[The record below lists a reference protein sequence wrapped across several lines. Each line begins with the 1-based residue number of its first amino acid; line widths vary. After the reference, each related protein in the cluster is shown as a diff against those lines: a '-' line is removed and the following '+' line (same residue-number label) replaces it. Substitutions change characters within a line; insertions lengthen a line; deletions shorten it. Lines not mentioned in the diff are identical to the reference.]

1 MFFSLERTL
10 AGFGCLQPGVNMS
23 ADPKVSNVITVRP
36 EEPLDEAFLFELYA
50 STRQEELDAW
60 GWPPEMRSA
69 FLAMQFKVSQGY
81 HRVFPD
87 AEFQIVLLNGAKA
100 GRLIIY
106 RTRDELQ
113 LVDIALLPQHR
124 NAGVGSAL
132 LQRILGEAAATNKP
146 LRLKVLKS
154 NRAARFYERLG
165 FEKTGETELHFD
177 MEWRA
182 PAAPAAKSIMPDAV
196 KLPLRYDTSRLQS
209 DLARMVADEFVPHF
223 NQAYYQGDWS
233 AVPLRS
239 VGGRAGHIYPDP
251 TARNA
256 FADTP
261 LLARCTYI
269 REALATLHCPLQAVR
284 FLRLKSGSFIK
295 EHRDHELGFED
306 GEVRLHIPVITNP
319 GVEFVLNQVRVV
331 MNEGECWYLNVNQ
344 PHRVANRGA
353 TDRIHLVIDCVVN
366 DWLREMLLTAAGAS
380 SGSAG

>member
-1 MFFSLERTL
+1 
-10 AGFGCLQPGVNMS
+10 MS
-23 ADPKVSNVITVRP
+23 ADPNVSNVITVRP
-36 EEPLDEAFLFELYA
+36 EQPQDEAFLRELYA

-69 FLAMQFKVSQGY
+69 FLAMQFKASQGY

-87 AEFQIVLLNGAKA
+87 AEFQIVLLNGANA
-100 GRLIIY
+100 GRLIIH

-113 LVDIALLPQHR
+113 LVDIALLPQYR
-124 NAGVGSAL
+124 NAGIGSAL
-132 LQRILGEAAATNKP
+132 LQRILGEAAATKKP
-146 LRLKVLKS
+146 LRLQVLKT
-154 NRAARFYERLG
+154 NRAARFYQKLG
-165 FEKTGETELHFD
+165 FEKTGETELHFE

-182 PAAPAAKSIMPDAV
+182 PAVPLAKPVMPDAV
-196 KLPLRYDTSRLQS
+196 KLPLQFDIARLQS
-209 DLARMVADEFVPHF
+209 DLARMVTDEFVPHF

-239 VGGRAGHIYPDP
+239 VGGGTGQIYPDP
-251 TARNA
+251 TAKNA

-261 LLARCTYI
+261 LLDRCTYI
-269 REALATLHCPLQAVR
+269 REALATLRCPLQAVR
-284 FLRLKSGSFIK
+284 FLRLKSGSLIK

-319 GVEFVLNQVRVV
+319 GVEFVLNQVRVI

-366 DWLREMLLTAAGAS
+366 DWLREMLLSAARANPGAAG
-380 SGSAG
+380 